1 MTDFP
6 WTSHGFPTSF
16 HHGTSTTTA
25 AKMQKL
31 CTKGRGEVA
40 PMAKDPQVVR
50 VVTPYLADKLPE

>member
-1 MTDFP
+1 MGFP
-6 WTSHGFPTSF
+6 WISTSF

-50 VVTPYLADKLPE
+50 VVTNLKTAGD